1 METKFVIQ
9 HLKNIALSP
18 QKFDLFCN
26 LIQFFPPAILGDME
40 RTSGQSKKFG
50 QIAYVS
56 QQAWIQNMSLQSNI
70 LFSKDFDQ
78 DKYSKVIQSCAL
90 KDDLKLL
97 ANRDQTEIGENG
109 INLSGGQ
116 KQRVALARA
125 VYFDADIY
133 LLDDPLSGKFTH
145 SDSMQK
151 IKKNFFFNFSCR
163 CLGWETYF

>member
-1 METKFVIQ
+1 
-9 HLKNIALSP
+9 
-18 QKFDLFCN
+18 
-26 LIQFFPPAILGDME
+26 ME

-50 QIAYVS
+50 QFAYVP

-78 DKYSKVIQSCAL
+78 EKYSKVIQSCAL

-133 LLDDPLSGKFTH
+133 LLDDPLSGNILISKITVIATALIF
-145 SDSMQK
+145 SMLT
-151 IKKNFFFNFSCR
+151 FSPIDIDE
-163 CLGWETYF
+163 GK

>member
-1 METKFVIQ
+1 
-9 HLKNIALSP
+9 
-18 QKFDLFCN
+18 
-26 LIQFFPPAILGDME
+26 ME

-50 QIAYVS
+50 QFAYVP

-78 DKYSKVIQSCAL
+78 EKYSKVIQSCAL

-133 LLDDPLSGKFTH
+133 LLDDPLSGNILVIPKIIVIATALIF
-145 SDSMQK
+145 SMLT
-151 IKKNFFFNFSCR
+151 FSPID
-163 CLGWETYF
+163 EDK